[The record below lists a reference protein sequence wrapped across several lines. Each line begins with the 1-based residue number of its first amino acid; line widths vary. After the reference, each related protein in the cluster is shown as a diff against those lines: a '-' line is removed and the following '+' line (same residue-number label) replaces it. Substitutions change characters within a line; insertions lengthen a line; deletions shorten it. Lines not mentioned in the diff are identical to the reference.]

1 MKIKS
6 NQKLVSPEEVGGD
19 LMLRLNNFQRKFFL
33 FLLQN
38 KKKIL
43 KEYYFYM
50 KIILT
55 LSGLVIQKK
64 NYDGLIIVY

>member
-38 KKKIL
+38 KKKNL
-43 KEYYFYM
+43 KRVLFLYENH
-50 KIILT
+50 LN
-55 LSGLVIQKK
+55 LVRSSNSEKK
-64 NYDGLIIVY
+64 L